1 MAIFYYT
8 KQMFPHT
15 YVEIN
20 DYSEVKLPSSPL
32 DNTNRQLSPV
42 FADMG
47 PDDRIMV
54 VTMESQF
61 TELYGKQTFKRH
73 GLIGKAI
80 IKNLRAG
87 GWTYVRRLTDE
98 KSKNANVSLN
108 VRITPADTTTP
119 KKKYFIMKTGVWQD
133 AQPTDGTANTDWVEV
148 SLTKAPTISY
158 AHENHQNLKRKAD
171 AELIA
176 PSKDSDTDVVP
187 AYVLMRTGAG
197 ILGNKTEVV
206 FQKMRT
212 VSSKEDNIY
221 QMDVILSENQ
231 RERYKINAVED
242 SRYDVVPLNIK
253 QVLNSQSYQLNVHAS
268 EANHTKLA
276 ELVIAALGKLEED
289 LETAIGGLT
298 ASALAKT
305 AIEGELAKVQI
316 VKAAL
321 EEDDIPVTAL
331 CTIFGRNGR
340 FGFFS
345 DLLEDQSTYIDRV
358 RLDKGTNGEIL
369 KGKFDWNLKVNH
381 PTLGQIKIYEEL
393 CKNFYE
399 GRLEP
404 VILDFNEVP
413 ADVIYDIGYPVPV
426 KEMIGNFTSI
436 PKRRDIIATIC
447 PSKIQSI
454 AELKSFD
461 EGFKMTNYMCLK
473 EVNWAD
479 YYDTDEQKT
488 LNVPITYL
496 MINAQVEFVKDGWS
510 NPILANRIVGGPIA
524 GTITP
529 VINILTDIEDKT
541 YLVTNGWN
549 YISSSKMGYFLDG
562 QKMASAD
569 PYKVSILQEYHN
581 AFLIGRI
588 MKKITDTLN
597 RNRHFLQKE
606 SEVATVQAIVNK
618 DLEEFRSKCASIV
631 YNAYYEDTFAQAEGL
646 LTHSVDLTLFGSNKS
661 HKLEL
666 NVYRHLVENAS

>member
-1 MAIFYYT
+1 MAIFYYA

-15 YVEIN
+15 FVEIN

-47 PDDRIMV
+47 PDDRMMV
-54 VTMESQF
+54 VTMEAQF

-108 VRITPADTTTP
+108 VRVTPADTAAP
-119 KKKYFIMKTGVWQD
+119 KKKYYIMKSGAWQD
-133 AQPTDGTANTDWVEV
+133 VKPTEGTENTDWIELV
-148 SLTKAPTISY
+148 LTKSPMVSY
-158 AHENHQNLKRKAD
+158 ASESHQNLKRKSD
-171 AELIA
+171 AELVA
-176 PSKDSDTDVVP
+176 PSKDDTTDVVP
-187 AYVLMRTGAG
+187 LYVLMRTGAG
-197 ILGNKTEVV
+197 ILGNKTEVI

-212 VSSKEDNIY
+212 LSSKEDNVY
-221 QMDVILSENQ
+221 QMDIILSENQ

-242 SRYDVVPLNIK
+242 SRYDTVPLNIK
-253 QVLNSQSYQLNVHAS
+253 QVLNGQSYHLNVHSS
-268 EANHTKLA
+268 EANHAKLT
-276 ELVIAALGKLEED
+276 EVILEALGKLAED
-289 LETAIGGLT
+289 LTAKIGELGT
-298 ASALAKT
+298 SALAKA
-305 AIEGELAKVQI
+305 AIEGELAKVQV
-316 VKAAL
+316 VKTAL

-331 CTIFGRNGR
+331 CTIFGSNGR
-340 FGFFS
+340 FRFFS
-345 DLLEDQSTYIDRV
+345 DLLENKDTYLDRV

-369 KGKFDWNLKVNH
+369 KGKFDWNLQVADSTGTN
-381 PTLGQIKIYEEL
+381 IKIYEEL
-393 CKNFYE
+393 CKGFFE

-447 PSKIQSI
+447 PSRVQSI

-479 YYDTDEQKT
+479 YYDLDEQKT
-488 LNVPITYL
+488 FNVPITYL

-510 NPILANRIVGGPIA
+510 NPILANRVVGGPIA

-529 VINILTDIEDKT
+529 VINVLTDIEDKT

-549 YISSSKMGYFLDG
+549 YISSSKLGYFLDG
-562 QKMASAD
+562 QKMASTD

-581 AFLIGRI
+581 AFLIGRV

-606 SEVATVQAIVNK
+606 SEVATVQAIVNE

-631 YNAYYEDTFAQAEGL
+631 YNAYYEDAFAQAEGL

-666 NVYRHLVENAS
+666 NVYRHNVSAS

>member
-15 YVEIN
+15 FVEIH

-108 VRITPADTTTP
+108 VRITPADTATP
-119 KKKYFIMKTGVWQD
+119 KKKYYIMKTGTWQD
-133 AQPTDGTANTDWVEV
+133 TQPSDGVANTDWVEV
-148 SLTKAPTISY
+148 SLTKSPTISY
-158 AHENHQNLKRKAD
+158 ASENHQNLKRKAD
-171 AELIA
+171 AELVA
-176 PSKDSDTDVVP
+176 PTKDSNVDVVP

-197 ILGNKTEVV
+197 ILGNKTEVI

-253 QVLNSQSYQLNVHAS
+253 QVLNGQSYQLNVHAS

-276 ELVIAALGKLEED
+276 ELVIEALGKLVED
-289 LETAIGGLT
+289 LETAIGGLG

-305 AIEGELAKVQI
+305 AIEGELAKVKV
-316 VKAAL
+316 VKEAL

-340 FGFFS
+340 FSFFS
-345 DLLEDQSTYIDRV
+345 DLLEDKATYIDRV
-358 RLDKGTNGEIL
+358 RLDKGTNGDIL
-369 KGKFDWNLKVNH
+369 KGKFDWNLQVN
-381 PTLGQIKIYEEL
+381 TGSGNVRIYEEL
-393 CKNFYE
+393 CKNFFE

-404 VILDFNEVP
+404 VISDFNEVP
-413 ADVIYDIGYPVPV
+413 ADVIYDIGYPVAV

-510 NPILANRIVGGPIA
+510 NPILANRIVAGPIA

-562 QKMASAD
+562 QKMASTD

-581 AFLIGRI
+581 AFLVGRI

-631 YNAYYEDTFAQAEGL
+631 YTAYYEDTFAQAEGL

>member
-15 YVEIN
+15 FVEIH

-108 VRITPADTTTP
+108 VRITPADTATP
-119 KKKYFIMKTGVWQD
+119 KKKYYIMKTGTWQD
-133 AQPTDGTANTDWVEV
+133 TQPSDGTPNTDWVEV
-148 SLTKAPTISY
+148 SLTKSPTISY
-158 AHENHQNLKRKAD
+158 ASENHQNLKRKAD
-171 AELIA
+171 AELVA
-176 PSKDSDTDVVP
+176 PTKDSNVDVVP

-197 ILGNKTEVV
+197 ILGNKTEVI

-242 SRYDVVPLNIK
+242 SRYDTVPLNIK
-253 QVLNSQSYQLNVHAS
+253 QVLNGQSYQLNVHAS

-276 ELVIAALGKLEED
+276 ELVVEALGKLEED
-289 LETAIGGLT
+289 LETAIGGLG

-305 AIEGELAKVQI
+305 AIEGELAKVKV
-316 VKAAL
+316 VKEAL

-340 FGFFS
+340 FPFFS
-345 DLLEDQSTYIDRV
+345 DLLEDKATYIDRV
-358 RLDKGTNGEIL
+358 RLDKGTNGDIL
-369 KGKFDWNLKVNH
+369 KGKFDWNLQVN
-381 PTLGQIKIYEEL
+381 TGSGNVRIYEEL
-393 CKNFYE
+393 CKNFFE

-413 ADVIYDIGYPVPV
+413 ADVIYDIGYPVAV

-510 NPILANRIVGGPIA
+510 NPILANRIVAGPIA

-562 QKMASAD
+562 QKMASTD

-631 YNAYYEDTFAQAEGL
+631 YTAYYEDTFAQAEGL

>member
-15 YVEIN
+15 FVEIH

-108 VRITPADTTTP
+108 VRITPADTATP
-119 KKKYFIMKTGVWQD
+119 KKKYYIMKTGTWQD
-133 AQPTDGTANTDWVEV
+133 TQPSDGTPNTDWVEV
-148 SLTKAPTISY
+148 SLTKSPTISY
-158 AHENHQNLKRKAD
+158 ASENHQNLKRKAD
-171 AELIA
+171 AELVA
-176 PSKDSDTDVVP
+176 PTKDSNVDVVP

-197 ILGNKTEVV
+197 ILGNKTEVI

-242 SRYDVVPLNIK
+242 SRYDTVPLNIK
-253 QVLNSQSYQLNVHAS
+253 QVLNGQSYQLNVHAS

-276 ELVIAALGKLEED
+276 ELVIEALGKLVED
-289 LETAIGGLT
+289 LETAIGGLG

-305 AIEGELAKVQI
+305 AIEGELAKVKV
-316 VKAAL
+316 VKEAL

-340 FGFFS
+340 FSFFS
-345 DLLEDQSTYIDRV
+345 DLLEDKATYIDRV
-358 RLDKGTNGEIL
+358 RLDKGTNGDIL
-369 KGKFDWNLKVNH
+369 KGKFDWNLQVN
-381 PTLGQIKIYEEL
+381 TGSGNVRIYEEL
-393 CKNFYE
+393 CKNFFE

-413 ADVIYDIGYPVPV
+413 ADVIYDIGYPVAV

-510 NPILANRIVGGPIA
+510 NPILANRIVAGPIA

-562 QKMASAD
+562 QKMASTD

-631 YNAYYEDTFAQAEGL
+631 YTAYYEDTFAQAEGL

>member
-15 YVEIN
+15 FVEIH

-108 VRITPADTTTP
+108 VRITPADTGTP
-119 KKKYFIMKTGVWQD
+119 KKKYYIMKTGTWQD
-133 AQPTDGTANTDWVEV
+133 TQPSNGTPNTDWVEV
-148 SLTKAPTISY
+148 SLTKSPTISY
-158 AHENHQNLKRKAD
+158 ASENHQNLKRKAD
-171 AELIA
+171 AELVA
-176 PSKDSDTDVVP
+176 PTKDSNVDVVP

-197 ILGNKTEVV
+197 ILGNKTEVI

-253 QVLNSQSYQLNVHAS
+253 QVLNGQSYQLNVHAS
-268 EANHTKLA
+268 EANHAKLA
-276 ELVIAALGKLEED
+276 ELVVEALGKLAED
-289 LETAIGGLT
+289 LETAIGGLG

-305 AIEGELAKVQI
+305 AIEGELAKVKV
-316 VKAAL
+316 VKEAL

-340 FGFFS
+340 FSFFS
-345 DLLEDQSTYIDRV
+345 DLLEDKATYIDRV
-358 RLDKGTNGEIL
+358 RLDKGTNGDIL
-369 KGKFDWNLKVNH
+369 KGKFDWNLQVN
-381 PTLGQIKIYEEL
+381 TGSGNVRIYEEL
-393 CKNFYE
+393 CKNFFE

-413 ADVIYDIGYPVPV
+413 ADVIYDIGYPVAV

-510 NPILANRIVGGPIA
+510 NPILANRIVAGPIA

-562 QKMASAD
+562 QKMASTD

-631 YNAYYEDTFAQAEGL
+631 YTAYYEDTFAQAEGL

>member
-15 YVEIN
+15 FVEIH

-108 VRITPADTTTP
+108 VRITPADSASP
-119 KKKYFIMKTGVWQD
+119 KKQYFIMKTGAWQD
-133 AQPTDGTANTDWVEV
+133 AQPTEGVENTDWVTV
-148 SLTKAPTISY
+148 TLTKSPTISY
-158 AHENHQNLKRKAD
+158 SSENHDNLKRKTD
-171 AELIA
+171 AELVA
-176 PSKDSDTDVVP
+176 PRKDSTVDVVP

-242 SRYDVVPLNIK
+242 SRYDTVPLNIK
-253 QVLNSQSYQLNVHAS
+253 QVLNGQSYQLNVHAS

-276 ELVIAALGKLEED
+276 EIVIDALGKLAED
-289 LETAIGGLT
+289 LEAVVGTLGS
-298 ASALAKT
+298 SALAKT
-305 AIEGELAKVQI
+305 AIEGELAKVKV
-316 VKAAL
+316 VKTAL

-340 FGFFS
+340 FTFFS
-345 DLLEDQSTYIDRV
+345 DLLEDKATYIDRV

-369 KGKFDWNLKVNH
+369 KGKFDWNLQVTTGSGNVR
-381 PTLGQIKIYEEL
+381 IYEEL
-393 CKNFYE
+393 CKNFFE
-399 GRLEP
+399 GKLEP

-413 ADVIYDIGYPVPV
+413 ADVIYDIGYPVAV

-510 NPILANRIVGGPIA
+510 NPILANRIVAGPIA

-562 QKMASAD
+562 QKMASTD

-631 YNAYYEDTFAQAEGL
+631 YTAYYEDTFAQAEGL

>member
-15 YVEIN
+15 FVEIH

-108 VRITPADTTTP
+108 VRITPADTATP
-119 KKKYFIMKTGVWQD
+119 KKKYYIMKTGTWQD
-133 AQPTDGTANTDWVEV
+133 TQPSDGVANTDWVEV
-148 SLTKAPTISY
+148 SLTKSPTISY
-158 AHENHQNLKRKAD
+158 ASENHQNLKRKAD
-171 AELIA
+171 AELVA
-176 PSKDSDTDVVP
+176 PTKDSNVDVVP

-197 ILGNKTEVV
+197 ILGNKTEVI

-242 SRYDVVPLNIK
+242 SRYDTVPLNIK
-253 QVLNSQSYQLNVHAS
+253 QVLNGQSYQLNVHAS

-276 ELVIAALGKLEED
+276 ELVIEALGKLVED
-289 LETAIGGLT
+289 LETAIGGLG

-305 AIEGELAKVQI
+305 AIEGELAKVKV
-316 VKAAL
+316 VKEAL

-340 FGFFS
+340 FSFFS
-345 DLLEDQSTYIDRV
+345 DLLEDKATYIDRV
-358 RLDKGTNGEIL
+358 RLDKGTNGDIL
-369 KGKFDWNLKVNH
+369 KGKFDWNLQVN
-381 PTLGQIKIYEEL
+381 TGSGNVRIYEEL
-393 CKNFYE
+393 CKNFFE

-413 ADVIYDIGYPVPV
+413 ADVIYDIGYPVAV

-510 NPILANRIVGGPIA
+510 NPILANRIVAGPIA

-562 QKMASAD
+562 QKMASTD

-631 YNAYYEDTFAQAEGL
+631 YTAYYEDTFAQAEGL

>member
-15 YVEIN
+15 FVEIH

-108 VRITPADTTTP
+108 VHITPADTGTP
-119 KKKYFIMKTGVWQD
+119 KKKYYIMKTGTWQD
-133 AQPTDGTANTDWVEV
+133 TQPSDGTPNTDWVEV
-148 SLTKAPTISY
+148 SLTKSPTISY
-158 AHENHQNLKRKAD
+158 ASENHQNLKRKAD
-171 AELIA
+171 AELVA
-176 PSKDSDTDVVP
+176 PTKDSNVDVVP

-197 ILGNKTEVV
+197 ILGNKTEVI

-242 SRYDVVPLNIK
+242 SRYDTVPLNIK
-253 QVLNSQSYQLNVHAS
+253 QVLNGQSYQLNAHAS

-276 ELVIAALGKLEED
+276 ELVIEALGKLVED
-289 LETAIGGLT
+289 LETAIGGLG

-305 AIEGELAKVQI
+305 AIEGELAKVKV
-316 VKAAL
+316 VKEAL

-340 FGFFS
+340 FSFFS
-345 DLLEDQSTYIDRV
+345 DLLEDKATYIDRV
-358 RLDKGTNGEIL
+358 RLDKGTNGDIL
-369 KGKFDWNLKVNH
+369 KGKFDWNLQVN
-381 PTLGQIKIYEEL
+381 TGSGNVRIYEEL
-393 CKNFYE
+393 CKNFFE

-413 ADVIYDIGYPVPV
+413 ADVIYDIGYPVAV
-426 KEMIGNFTSI
+426 KEIIGNFTSI

-510 NPILANRIVGGPIA
+510 NPILANRIVAGPIA

-562 QKMASAD
+562 QKMASTD

-581 AFLIGRI
+581 AFLVGRI

-631 YNAYYEDTFAQAEGL
+631 YTAYYEDTFAQAEGL

>member
-15 YVEIN
+15 FVEIH

-108 VRITPADTTTP
+108 VRITPADTGTP
-119 KKKYFIMKTGVWQD
+119 KKKYYIMKTGTWQD
-133 AQPTDGTANTDWVEV
+133 TQPSDGTPNTDWVEV
-148 SLTKAPTISY
+148 SLTKSPTISY
-158 AHENHQNLKRKAD
+158 ASENHQNLKRKAD
-171 AELIA
+171 AELVA
-176 PSKDSDTDVVP
+176 PTKDSNVDVVP

-197 ILGNKTEVV
+197 ILGNKTEVI

-242 SRYDVVPLNIK
+242 SRYDTVPLNIK
-253 QVLNSQSYQLNVHAS
+253 QVLNGQSYQLNVHAS

-276 ELVIAALGKLEED
+276 ELVIEALGKLVED
-289 LETAIGGLT
+289 LETAIGGLGV
-298 ASALAKT
+298 SALAKT
-305 AIEGELAKVQI
+305 AIEGELAKVKV
-316 VKAAL
+316 VKEAL

-340 FGFFS
+340 FSFFS
-345 DLLEDQSTYIDRV
+345 DLLEDKATYIDRV
-358 RLDKGTNGEIL
+358 RLDKGTNGDIL
-369 KGKFDWNLKVNH
+369 KGKFDWNLQVN
-381 PTLGQIKIYEEL
+381 TGSGNVRIYEEL
-393 CKNFYE
+393 CKNFFE

-413 ADVIYDIGYPVPV
+413 ADVIYDIGYPVAV

-510 NPILANRIVGGPIA
+510 NPILANRIVAGPIA

-562 QKMASAD
+562 QKMASTD

-631 YNAYYEDTFAQAEGL
+631 YTAYYEDTFAQAEGL

>member
-15 YVEIN
+15 FVEIH

-108 VRITPADTTTP
+108 VRITPADTATP
-119 KKKYFIMKTGVWQD
+119 KKKYYIMKTGTWQD
-133 AQPTDGTANTDWVEV
+133 TQPTDGVANTDWVEV
-148 SLTKAPTISY
+148 SLTKSPTISY
-158 AHENHQNLKRKAD
+158 ASENHQNLKRKAD
-171 AELIA
+171 AELVA
-176 PSKDSDTDVVP
+176 PTKDSNVDVVP

-197 ILGNKTEVV
+197 ILGNKTEVI

-242 SRYDVVPLNIK
+242 SRYDTVPLNIK
-253 QVLNSQSYQLNVHAS
+253 QVLNGQSYQLNVHAS

-276 ELVIAALGKLEED
+276 ELVIEALGKLVED
-289 LETAIGGLT
+289 LETAIGGLG

-305 AIEGELAKVQI
+305 AIEGELAKVKV
-316 VKAAL
+316 VKEAL

-340 FGFFS
+340 FSFFS
-345 DLLEDQSTYIDRV
+345 DLLEDKATYIDRV
-358 RLDKGTNGEIL
+358 RLDKGTNGDIL
-369 KGKFDWNLKVNH
+369 KGKFDWNLQVN
-381 PTLGQIKIYEEL
+381 TGSGNVRIYEEL
-393 CKNFYE
+393 CKNFFE

-413 ADVIYDIGYPVPV
+413 ADVIYDIGYPVAV

-510 NPILANRIVGGPIA
+510 NPILANRIVAGPIA

-562 QKMASAD
+562 QKMASTD

>member
-108 VRITPADTTTP
+108 VRIIPADTATP
-119 KKKYFIMKTGVWQD
+119 KKKYYIMKTGTWQD
-133 AQPTDGTANTDWVEV
+133 TQPSDGVANTDWVEV
-148 SLTKAPTISY
+148 SLTKSPTISY
-158 AHENHQNLKRKAD
+158 ASENHQNLKRKAD
-171 AELIA
+171 AELVA
-176 PSKDSDTDVVP
+176 PTKDSNVDVVP

-197 ILGNKTEVV
+197 ILGNKTEVI

-253 QVLNSQSYQLNVHAS
+253 QVLNGQSYQLNVHAS

-276 ELVIAALGKLEED
+276 ELVIEALGKLVED
-289 LETAIGGLT
+289 LETAIGGLG

-305 AIEGELAKVQI
+305 AIEGELAKVKV
-316 VKAAL
+316 VKEAL

-340 FGFFS
+340 FTFFS
-345 DLLEDQSTYIDRV
+345 DLLEDKATYIDRV
-358 RLDKGTNGEIL
+358 RLDKGTNGDIL
-369 KGKFDWNLKVNH
+369 KGKFDWNLQVN
-381 PTLGQIKIYEEL
+381 TGSGNVRIYEEL
-393 CKNFYE
+393 CKNFFE

-413 ADVIYDIGYPVPV
+413 ADVIYDIGYPVAV

-510 NPILANRIVGGPIA
+510 NPILANRIVAGPIA

-562 QKMASAD
+562 QKMASTD

-581 AFLIGRI
+581 AFLVGRI

-631 YNAYYEDTFAQAEGL
+631 YTAYYEDTFAQAEGL

>member
-15 YVEIN
+15 FVEIH

-108 VRITPADTTTP
+108 VRITPADTGTP
-119 KKKYFIMKTGVWQD
+119 KKKYYIMKTGTWQD
-133 AQPTDGTANTDWVEV
+133 TQPSDGTPNTDWVEV
-148 SLTKAPTISY
+148 SLTKSPTISY
-158 AHENHQNLKRKAD
+158 ASENHQNLKRKAD
-171 AELIA
+171 AELVA
-176 PSKDSDTDVVP
+176 PTKDSNVDVVP

-197 ILGNKTEVV
+197 ILGNKTEVI

-242 SRYDVVPLNIK
+242 SRYDTVPLNIK
-253 QVLNSQSYQLNVHAS
+253 QVLNGQSYQLNVHAS

-276 ELVIAALGKLEED
+276 ELVIEALGKLVED
-289 LETAIGGLT
+289 LETAIGGLG

-305 AIEGELAKVQI
+305 AIEGELAKVKV
-316 VKAAL
+316 VKEAL

-340 FGFFS
+340 FSFFS
-345 DLLEDQSTYIDRV
+345 DLLEDKATYIDRV
-358 RLDKGTNGEIL
+358 RLDKGTNGDIL
-369 KGKFDWNLKVNH
+369 KGKFDWNLQVN
-381 PTLGQIKIYEEL
+381 TGSGNVRIYEEL
-393 CKNFYE
+393 CKNFFE

-413 ADVIYDIGYPVPV
+413 ADVIYDIGYPVAV

-510 NPILANRIVGGPIA
+510 NPILANRIVAGPIA

-562 QKMASAD
+562 QKMASTD

-581 AFLIGRI
+581 AFLVGRI

-631 YNAYYEDTFAQAEGL
+631 YTAYYEDTFAQAEGL

>member
-15 YVEIN
+15 FVEIH

-108 VRITPADTTTP
+108 VRITPADTGTP
-119 KKKYFIMKTGVWQD
+119 KKKYYIMKTGTWQD
-133 AQPTDGTANTDWVEV
+133 TQPSDGTPNTDWVEV
-148 SLTKAPTISY
+148 SLTKSPTISY
-158 AHENHQNLKRKAD
+158 ASENHQNLKRKAD
-171 AELIA
+171 AELVA
-176 PSKDSDTDVVP
+176 PTKDSNIDVVP

-197 ILGNKTEVV
+197 ILGNKTEVI

-242 SRYDVVPLNIK
+242 SRYDTVPLNIK
-253 QVLNSQSYQLNVHAS
+253 QVLNGQSYQLNVHAS

-276 ELVIAALGKLEED
+276 ELVIEALGKLVED
-289 LETAIGGLT
+289 LETAIGGLG

-305 AIEGELAKVQI
+305 AIEGELAKVKV
-316 VKAAL
+316 VKEAL

-340 FGFFS
+340 FSFFS
-345 DLLEDQSTYIDRV
+345 DLLEDKATYIDRV
-358 RLDKGTNGEIL
+358 RLDKGTNGDIL
-369 KGKFDWNLKVNH
+369 KGKFDWNLQVN
-381 PTLGQIKIYEEL
+381 TGSGNVRIYEEL
-393 CKNFYE
+393 CKNFFE

-413 ADVIYDIGYPVPV
+413 ADVIYDIGYPIAV

-510 NPILANRIVGGPIA
+510 NPILANRIVAGPIA

-562 QKMASAD
+562 QKMASTD

-631 YNAYYEDTFAQAEGL
+631 YTAYYEDTFAQAEGL

>member
-15 YVEIN
+15 FVEIH

-108 VRITPADTTTP
+108 VRITPADTGTP
-119 KKKYFIMKTGVWQD
+119 KKKYYIMKTGTWQD
-133 AQPTDGTANTDWVEV
+133 TQPTDGTPNTDWVEV
-148 SLTKAPTISY
+148 SLTKSPTISY
-158 AHENHQNLKRKAD
+158 ASENHQNLKRKAD
-171 AELIA
+171 AELVA
-176 PSKDSDTDVVP
+176 PTKDSNVDVVP

-197 ILGNKTEVV
+197 ILGNKTEVI

-242 SRYDVVPLNIK
+242 SRYDTVPLNIK
-253 QVLNSQSYQLNVHAS
+253 QVLNGQSYQLNVHAS

-276 ELVIAALGKLEED
+276 ELVVEALGKLVED
-289 LETAIGGLT
+289 LETAIGGLG

-305 AIEGELAKVQI
+305 AIEGELAKVKV
-316 VKAAL
+316 VKEAL

-331 CTIFGRNGR
+331 CTIFGKNGR
-340 FGFFS
+340 FSFFS
-345 DLLEDQSTYIDRV
+345 DLLEDKATYIDRV
-358 RLDKGTNGEIL
+358 RLDKGTNGDIL
-369 KGKFDWNLKVNH
+369 KGKFDWNLQVN
-381 PTLGQIKIYEEL
+381 TGSGNVRIYEEL
-393 CKNFYE
+393 CKNFFE

-413 ADVIYDIGYPVPV
+413 ADVIYDIGYPVAV

-510 NPILANRIVGGPIA
+510 NPILANRIVAGPIA

-562 QKMASAD
+562 QKMASTD

-631 YNAYYEDTFAQAEGL
+631 YTAYYEDTFAQAEGL

>member
-15 YVEIN
+15 FVEIH

-108 VRITPADTTTP
+108 VRITPADTATP
-119 KKKYFIMKTGVWQD
+119 KKKYYIMKTGTWQD
-133 AQPTDGTANTDWVEV
+133 TQPSDGTPNTDWVEV
-148 SLTKAPTISY
+148 SLTKSPTISY
-158 AHENHQNLKRKAD
+158 ASENHQNLKRKAD
-171 AELIA
+171 AELVA
-176 PSKDSDTDVVP
+176 PTKDSNVDVVP

-197 ILGNKTEVV
+197 ILGNKTEII

-242 SRYDVVPLNIK
+242 SRYDTVPLNIK
-253 QVLNSQSYQLNVHAS
+253 QVLNGQSYQLNVHAS

-276 ELVIAALGKLEED
+276 ELVIEALGKLVED
-289 LETAIGGLT
+289 LETAIGGLG

-305 AIEGELAKVQI
+305 AIEGELAKVKV
-316 VKAAL
+316 VKEAL

-331 CTIFGRNGR
+331 CTIFGKNGR
-340 FGFFS
+340 FSFFS
-345 DLLEDQSTYIDRV
+345 DLLEDKATYIDRV
-358 RLDKGTNGEIL
+358 RLDKGTNGDIL
-369 KGKFDWNLKVNH
+369 KGKFDWNLQVN
-381 PTLGQIKIYEEL
+381 TGSGNVRIYEEL
-393 CKNFYE
+393 CKNFFE

-413 ADVIYDIGYPVPV
+413 ADVIYDIGYPVAV

-510 NPILANRIVGGPIA
+510 NPILANRIVAGPIA

-562 QKMASAD
+562 QKMASTD

-631 YNAYYEDTFAQAEGL
+631 YTAYYEDTFAQAEGL

>member
-15 YVEIN
+15 FVEIH

-108 VRITPADTTTP
+108 VRITPADTGTP
-119 KKKYFIMKTGVWQD
+119 KKKYYIMKTGTWQD
-133 AQPTDGTANTDWVEV
+133 TQPSDGTPNTDWVEV
-148 SLTKAPTISY
+148 SLTKSPAISY
-158 AHENHQNLKRKAD
+158 ASENHQNLKRKAD
-171 AELIA
+171 AELVA
-176 PSKDSDTDVVP
+176 PTKDSNVDVVP

-197 ILGNKTEVV
+197 ILGNKTEVI

-242 SRYDVVPLNIK
+242 SRYDTVPLNIK
-253 QVLNSQSYQLNVHAS
+253 QVLNGQSYQLNVHAS

-276 ELVIAALGKLEED
+276 ELVIEALGKLVED
-289 LETAIGGLT
+289 LETAIGGLG

-305 AIEGELAKVQI
+305 AIEGELAKVKV
-316 VKAAL
+316 VKEAL

-331 CTIFGRNGR
+331 CTIFGKNGR
-340 FGFFS
+340 FSFFS
-345 DLLEDQSTYIDRV
+345 DLLEDKATYIDRV
-358 RLDKGTNGEIL
+358 RLDKGTNGDIL
-369 KGKFDWNLKVNH
+369 KGKFDWNLQVN
-381 PTLGQIKIYEEL
+381 TGSGNVRIYEEL
-393 CKNFYE
+393 CKNFFE

-413 ADVIYDIGYPVPV
+413 ADVIYDIGYPVAV

-510 NPILANRIVGGPIA
+510 NPILANRIVAGPIA

-562 QKMASAD
+562 QKMASTD

-581 AFLIGRI
+581 AFLVGRI

-631 YNAYYEDTFAQAEGL
+631 YTAYYEDTFAQAEGL

>member
-15 YVEIN
+15 FVEIH

-108 VRITPADTTTP
+108 VRITPADTATP
-119 KKKYFIMKTGVWQD
+119 KKKYYIMKTSTWQD
-133 AQPTDGTANTDWVEV
+133 TQPSDGVANTDWVEV
-148 SLTKAPTISY
+148 SLTKSPTISY
-158 AHENHQNLKRKAD
+158 ASENHQNLKRKAD
-171 AELIA
+171 AELVA
-176 PSKDSDTDVVP
+176 PTKDSNVDVVP

-197 ILGNKTEVV
+197 ILGNKTEVI

-253 QVLNSQSYQLNVHAS
+253 QVLNGQSYQLNVHAS

-276 ELVIAALGKLEED
+276 ELVIEALGKLVED
-289 LETAIGGLT
+289 LETTIGGLG

-305 AIEGELAKVQI
+305 AIEGELAKVKV
-316 VKAAL
+316 VKEAL

-340 FGFFS
+340 FTFFS
-345 DLLEDQSTYIDRV
+345 DLLEDKATYIDRV
-358 RLDKGTNGEIL
+358 RLDKGTNGDIL
-369 KGKFDWNLKVNH
+369 KGKFDWNLQVN
-381 PTLGQIKIYEEL
+381 TGSGNVRIYEEL
-393 CKNFYE
+393 CKNFFE

-413 ADVIYDIGYPVPV
+413 ADVIYDIGYPVAV

-510 NPILANRIVGGPIA
+510 NPILANRIVAGPIA

-562 QKMASAD
+562 QKMASTD

-631 YNAYYEDTFAQAEGL
+631 YTAYYEDTFAQAEGL

>member
-108 VRITPADTTTP
+108 VRITPADTATP

-369 KGKFDWNLKVNH
+369 KGKFDWNLQVTG
-381 PTLGQIKIYEEL
+381 PTGNTKIYEDL
-393 CKNFYE
+393 CKSFFE

>member
-15 YVEIN
+15 FVEIH

-108 VRITPADTTTP
+108 VRITPADTGTP
-119 KKKYFIMKTGVWQD
+119 KKKYFIMKTGAWQD
-133 AQPTDGTANTDWVEV
+133 TQPTEGVANTDWVEV
-148 SLTKAPTISY
+148 SLTKSPTISY
-158 AHENHQNLKRKAD
+158 SSENHDNLKRKTD
-171 AELIA
+171 AELVA
-176 PSKDSDTDVVP
+176 PRKDSTVDVVP

-242 SRYDVVPLNIK
+242 SRYDTVPLNIK
-253 QVLNSQSYQLNVHAS
+253 QVLNGQSYQLNVHAS

-276 ELVIAALGKLEED
+276 EIVIDALGKLAED
-289 LETAIGGLT
+289 LEAVVGTLGS
-298 ASALAKT
+298 SALAKT
-305 AIEGELAKVQI
+305 AIEGELAKVKV
-316 VKAAL
+316 VKTAL

-340 FGFFS
+340 FSFFS
-345 DLLEDQSTYIDRV
+345 DLLEDKATYIDRV

-369 KGKFDWNLKVNH
+369 KGKFDWNLQVTTGSGN
-381 PTLGQIKIYEEL
+381 IRIYEEL
-393 CKNFYE
+393 CKNFFE
-399 GRLEP
+399 GKLEP

-413 ADVIYDIGYPVPV
+413 ADVIYDIGYPVAV

-510 NPILANRIVGGPIA
+510 NPILANRIVAGPIA

-562 QKMASAD
+562 QKMASTD

-631 YNAYYEDTFAQAEGL
+631 YTAYYEDTFAQAEGL

>member
-15 YVEIN
+15 FVEIH

-108 VRITPADTTTP
+108 VRITPADTGTP
-119 KKKYFIMKTGVWQD
+119 KKKYYIMKTGTWQD
-133 AQPTDGTANTDWVEV
+133 TQPSDGTPNTDWVEV
-148 SLTKAPTISY
+148 SLTKSPTISY
-158 AHENHQNLKRKAD
+158 ASENHQNLKRKAD
-171 AELIA
+171 AELVA
-176 PSKDSDTDVVP
+176 PTKDSNVDVVP

-197 ILGNKTEVV
+197 ILGNKTEVI

-242 SRYDVVPLNIK
+242 SRYDTVPLNIK
-253 QVLNSQSYQLNVHAS
+253 QVLNGQSYQLNVHAS

-276 ELVIAALGKLEED
+276 ELVIEALGKLVED
-289 LETAIGGLT
+289 LETAIGGLG

-305 AIEGELAKVQI
+305 AIEGELAKVKV
-316 VKAAL
+316 VKEAL

-340 FGFFS
+340 FSFFS
-345 DLLEDQSTYIDRV
+345 NLLEDKATYIDRV
-358 RLDKGTNGEIL
+358 RLDKGTNGDIL
-369 KGKFDWNLKVNH
+369 KGKFDWNLQVN
-381 PTLGQIKIYEEL
+381 TGSGNVRIYEEL
-393 CKNFYE
+393 CKNFFE

-413 ADVIYDIGYPVPV
+413 ADVIYDIGYPVAV

-510 NPILANRIVGGPIA
+510 NPILANRIVAGPIA

-562 QKMASAD
+562 QKMASTD

-631 YNAYYEDTFAQAEGL
+631 YTAYYEDTFAQAEGL

>member
-15 YVEIN
+15 FVEIH

-108 VRITPADTTTP
+108 VRITPADTGTP
-119 KKKYFIMKTGVWQD
+119 KKKYYIMKTGTWQD
-133 AQPTDGTANTDWVEV
+133 TQPTDSTPNTDWVEV
-148 SLTKAPTISY
+148 SLTKSPTISY
-158 AHENHQNLKRKAD
+158 ASENHQNLKRKAD
-171 AELIA
+171 AELVA
-176 PSKDSDTDVVP
+176 PTKDSNVDVVP
-187 AYVLMRTGAG
+187 AYVLIRTGAG
-197 ILGNKTEVV
+197 ILGNKTEVI

-253 QVLNSQSYQLNVHAS
+253 QVLNGQSYQLNVHAS

-276 ELVIAALGKLEED
+276 ELVIEALGKLVED
-289 LETAIGGLT
+289 LETAIGGLG

-305 AIEGELAKVQI
+305 AIEGELAKVKV
-316 VKAAL
+316 VKEAL

-340 FGFFS
+340 FSFFS
-345 DLLEDQSTYIDRV
+345 DLLEDKATYIDRV
-358 RLDKGTNGEIL
+358 RLDKGTNGDIL
-369 KGKFDWNLKVNH
+369 KGKFDWNLQVN
-381 PTLGQIKIYEEL
+381 TGSGNVRIYEEL
-393 CKNFYE
+393 CKNFFE

-413 ADVIYDIGYPVPV
+413 ADVIYDIGYPVAV

-488 LNVPITYL
+488 LNVPVTYL

-510 NPILANRIVGGPIA
+510 NPILANRIVAGPIA

-562 QKMASAD
+562 QKMASTD

-631 YNAYYEDTFAQAEGL
+631 YTAYYEDTFAQAEGL

>member
-15 YVEIN
+15 FVEIH

-108 VRITPADTTTP
+108 VRITPADTATP
-119 KKKYFIMKTGVWQD
+119 KKKYYIMKTGTWQD
-133 AQPTDGTANTDWVEV
+133 TQPSDGVANTDWVEV
-148 SLTKAPTISY
+148 SLTKSPTISY
-158 AHENHQNLKRKAD
+158 ASENHQNLKRKAD
-171 AELIA
+171 AELVA
-176 PSKDSDTDVVP
+176 PTKDSNVDVVP

-197 ILGNKTEVV
+197 ILGNKTEVI

-242 SRYDVVPLNIK
+242 SRYDTVPLNIK
-253 QVLNSQSYQLNVHAS
+253 QVLNGQSYQLNVHAS

-276 ELVIAALGKLEED
+276 ELVIEALGKLVED
-289 LETAIGGLT
+289 LETAIGGLG

-305 AIEGELAKVQI
+305 AIEGELAKVKV
-316 VKAAL
+316 VKEAL

-340 FGFFS
+340 FSFFS
-345 DLLEDQSTYIDRV
+345 DLLEDKSTYIDRV
-358 RLDKGTNGEIL
+358 RLDKGTNGDIL
-369 KGKFDWNLKVNH
+369 KGKFDWNLQVN
-381 PTLGQIKIYEEL
+381 TGSGNARIYEEL
-393 CKNFYE
+393 CKNFFE

-413 ADVIYDIGYPVPV
+413 ADVIYDIGYPVAV

-510 NPILANRIVGGPIA
+510 NPILANRIVAGPIA

-562 QKMASAD
+562 QKMASTD

-581 AFLIGRI
+581 AFLVGRI

-631 YNAYYEDTFAQAEGL
+631 YTAYYEDTFAQAEGL

>member
-15 YVEIN
+15 FVEIH

-108 VRITPADTTTP
+108 VRITPADTGTP
-119 KKKYFIMKTGVWQD
+119 KKKYYIMKTGTWQD
-133 AQPTDGTANTDWVEV
+133 TQPTDGTANTDWVEV
-148 SLTKAPTISY
+148 SLTKSPTISY
-158 AHENHQNLKRKAD
+158 ASENHQNLKRKAD
-171 AELIA
+171 AELVA
-176 PSKDSDTDVVP
+176 PTKDSNVDVVP

-197 ILGNKTEVV
+197 ILGNKTEVI

-242 SRYDVVPLNIK
+242 SRYDTVPLNIK
-253 QVLNSQSYQLNVHAS
+253 QVLNGQSYQLNVHAS

-276 ELVIAALGKLEED
+276 ELVIEALGKLVED
-289 LETAIGGLT
+289 LETAIGGLG

-305 AIEGELAKVQI
+305 AIEGELAKVKV
-316 VKAAL
+316 VKEAL

-340 FGFFS
+340 FSFFS
-345 DLLEDQSTYIDRV
+345 DLLEDKATYIDRV
-358 RLDKGTNGEIL
+358 RLDKGTNGDIL
-369 KGKFDWNLKVNH
+369 KGKFDWNLQVN
-381 PTLGQIKIYEEL
+381 TGSGNVRIYEEL
-393 CKNFYE
+393 CKNFFE

-413 ADVIYDIGYPVPV
+413 ADVIYDIGYPVAV

-510 NPILANRIVGGPIA
+510 NPILANRIVAGPIA

-562 QKMASAD
+562 QKMASTD

-631 YNAYYEDTFAQAEGL
+631 YTAYYEDTFAQAEGL

>member
-15 YVEIN
+15 FVEIH

-108 VRITPADTTTP
+108 VRITPADTATP
-119 KKKYFIMKTGVWQD
+119 KKKYYIMKTGIWQD
-133 AQPTDGTANTDWVEV
+133 TQPSDGTPNNDWVEV
-148 SLTKAPTISY
+148 SLTKSPTISY
-158 AHENHQNLKRKAD
+158 ASENHQNLKRKAD
-171 AELIA
+171 AELVA
-176 PSKDSDTDVVP
+176 PTKDSNVDVVP

-197 ILGNKTEVV
+197 ILGNKTEVI

-242 SRYDVVPLNIK
+242 SRYDTVPLNIK
-253 QVLNSQSYQLNVHAS
+253 QVLNGQSYQLNVHAS

-276 ELVIAALGKLEED
+276 ELVIEALGKLVED
-289 LETAIGGLT
+289 LETAIGGLG

-305 AIEGELAKVQI
+305 AIEGELAKVKV
-316 VKAAL
+316 VKEAL

-340 FGFFS
+340 FSFFS
-345 DLLEDQSTYIDRV
+345 DLLEDKATYIDRV
-358 RLDKGTNGEIL
+358 RLDKGTNGDIL
-369 KGKFDWNLKVNH
+369 KGKFDWNLQVN
-381 PTLGQIKIYEEL
+381 TGSGNVRIYEEL
-393 CKNFYE
+393 CKNFFE

-413 ADVIYDIGYPVPV
+413 ADVIYDIGYPVAV

-510 NPILANRIVGGPIA
+510 NPILANRIVAGPIA

-562 QKMASAD
+562 QKMASTD

-631 YNAYYEDTFAQAEGL
+631 YTAYYEDTFAQAEGL

>member
-15 YVEIN
+15 FVEIH

-108 VRITPADTTTP
+108 VRITPADTATP
-119 KKKYFIMKTGVWQD
+119 KKKYYIMKTGTWQD
-133 AQPTDGTANTDWVEV
+133 TQPSDGTPNTDWVEV
-148 SLTKAPTISY
+148 SLTKSPTISY
-158 AHENHQNLKRKAD
+158 ASENHQNLKRKAD
-171 AELIA
+171 AELVA
-176 PSKDSDTDVVP
+176 PTKDSNVDLVP

-197 ILGNKTEVV
+197 ILGNKTEVI
-206 FQKMRT
+206 FQKMRI

-231 RERYKINAVED
+231 REIYKINAVED
-242 SRYDVVPLNIK
+242 SRYDTVPLNIK
-253 QVLNSQSYQLNVHAS
+253 QVLNGQSYQLNVHAS

-276 ELVIAALGKLEED
+276 ELVIEALGKLVED
-289 LETAIGGLT
+289 LETAIGGLG

-305 AIEGELAKVQI
+305 VIEGELAKVKV
-316 VKAAL
+316 VKEAL

-340 FGFFS
+340 FSFFS
-345 DLLEDQSTYIDRV
+345 DLLEDKATYIDRV
-358 RLDKGTNGEIL
+358 RLDKGTNGDIL
-369 KGKFDWNLKVNH
+369 KGKFDWNLQVN
-381 PTLGQIKIYEEL
+381 TGSGNVRIYEEL
-393 CKNFYE
+393 CKNFFE

-413 ADVIYDIGYPVPV
+413 ADVIYDIGYPVAV

-479 YYDTDEQKT
+479 YYDTDEQKI

-510 NPILANRIVGGPIA
+510 NPILANRIVAGPIA

-562 QKMASAD
+562 QKMASTD

-631 YNAYYEDTFAQAEGL
+631 YTAYYEDTFAQAEGL

>member
-15 YVEIN
+15 FVEIH

-108 VRITPADTTTP
+108 VRITPADTGTP
-119 KKKYFIMKTGVWQD
+119 KKKYYIMKTGTWQD
-133 AQPTDGTANTDWVEV
+133 TQPSDGTPNTDWVEV
-148 SLTKAPTISY
+148 SLTKSPTISY
-158 AHENHQNLKRKAD
+158 ASENHQNLKRKAD
-171 AELIA
+171 AELVA
-176 PSKDSDTDVVP
+176 PTKDSNVDVVP

-197 ILGNKTEVV
+197 ILGNKTEVI

-242 SRYDVVPLNIK
+242 SRYDTVPLNIK
-253 QVLNSQSYQLNVHAS
+253 QVLNGQSYQLNVHAS

-276 ELVIAALGKLEED
+276 ELVIEALGKLVED
-289 LETAIGGLT
+289 LETAIGGLG

-305 AIEGELAKVQI
+305 AIEGELAKVKV
-316 VKAAL
+316 VKEAL

-331 CTIFGRNGR
+331 CTLFGRNGR
-340 FGFFS
+340 FSFFS
-345 DLLEDQSTYIDRV
+345 DLLEDKATYIDRV
-358 RLDKGTNGEIL
+358 RLDKGTNGDIL
-369 KGKFDWNLKVNH
+369 KGKFDWNLQVN
-381 PTLGQIKIYEEL
+381 TGSGNVRIYEEL
-393 CKNFYE
+393 CKNFFE

-413 ADVIYDIGYPVPV
+413 ADVIYDIGYPVAV

-510 NPILANRIVGGPIA
+510 NPILANRIVAGPIA

-562 QKMASAD
+562 QKMASTD

-631 YNAYYEDTFAQAEGL
+631 YTAYYEDTFAQAEGL

>member
-15 YVEIN
+15 FVEIH

-108 VRITPADTTTP
+108 VRITPADTATP
-119 KKKYFIMKTGVWQD
+119 KKKYYIMKTGTWQD
-133 AQPTDGTANTDWVEV
+133 TQPSNGTANTDWVEV
-148 SLTKAPTISY
+148 SLTKSPTISY
-158 AHENHQNLKRKAD
+158 ASENHQNLKRKAD
-171 AELIA
+171 AELVA
-176 PSKDSDTDVVP
+176 PTKDSNVDVVP

-197 ILGNKTEVV
+197 ILGNKTEVI

-242 SRYDVVPLNIK
+242 SRYDTVPLNIK
-253 QVLNSQSYQLNVHAS
+253 QVLNGQSYQLNVHAS

-276 ELVIAALGKLEED
+276 ELVVEALGKLEED
-289 LETAIGGLT
+289 LETAIGGLG

-305 AIEGELAKVQI
+305 AIEGELEKVKVI
-316 VKAAL
+316 KAAL

-340 FGFFS
+340 FSFFS
-345 DLLEDQSTYIDRV
+345 DLLEDKATYIDRV
-358 RLDKGTNGEIL
+358 RLDKGTNGDIL
-369 KGKFDWNLKVNH
+369 KGKFDWNLQVN
-381 PTLGQIKIYEEL
+381 TGSGNVRIYEEL
-393 CKNFYE
+393 CKNFFE

-413 ADVIYDIGYPVPV
+413 ADVIYDIGYPVAI

-510 NPILANRIVGGPIA
+510 NPILANRIVAGPIA

-562 QKMASAD
+562 QKMASTD

-631 YNAYYEDTFAQAEGL
+631 YTAYYEDTFAQAEGL

>member
-15 YVEIN
+15 FVEIH

-108 VRITPADTTTP
+108 VRITPADTATP
-119 KKKYFIMKTGVWQD
+119 KKKYYIMKTGTWQD
-133 AQPTDGTANTDWVEV
+133 TQPTDGTPNTDWVEV
-148 SLTKAPTISY
+148 SLTKSPTISY
-158 AHENHQNLKRKAD
+158 ASENHQNLKRKAD
-171 AELIA
+171 AELVA
-176 PSKDSDTDVVP
+176 PTKDSNVDVVP

-197 ILGNKTEVV
+197 ILGNKTEVI

-253 QVLNSQSYQLNVHAS
+253 QVLNGQSYQLNVHAS

-276 ELVIAALGKLEED
+276 ELVIEALGKLVED
-289 LETAIGGLT
+289 LETAIGGLG

-305 AIEGELAKVQI
+305 AIEGELAKVKV
-316 VKAAL
+316 VKEAL

-340 FGFFS
+340 FSFFS
-345 DLLEDQSTYIDRV
+345 DLLEDKATYIDRV
-358 RLDKGTNGEIL
+358 RLDKGTNGDIL
-369 KGKFDWNLKVNH
+369 KGKFDWNLQVN
-381 PTLGQIKIYEEL
+381 TGSGNVRIYEEL
-393 CKNFYE
+393 CKNFFE

-413 ADVIYDIGYPVPV
+413 ADVIYDIGYPVAV

-510 NPILANRIVGGPIA
+510 NPILANRIVAGPIA

-562 QKMASAD
+562 QKMASTD

-631 YNAYYEDTFAQAEGL
+631 YTAYYEDTFAQAEGL

>member
-15 YVEIN
+15 FVEIH

-108 VRITPADTTTP
+108 VRITPADTATP
-119 KKKYFIMKTGVWQD
+119 KKKYYIMKTGTWQD
-133 AQPTDGTANTDWVEV
+133 TQPSDGVANTDWVEV
-148 SLTKAPTISY
+148 SLTKSPTISY
-158 AHENHQNLKRKAD
+158 ASENHQNLKRKAD
-171 AELIA
+171 AELVA
-176 PSKDSDTDVVP
+176 PTKDSNVDVVP

-197 ILGNKTEVV
+197 ILGNKTEVI

-242 SRYDVVPLNIK
+242 SRYDTVPLNIK
-253 QVLNSQSYQLNVHAS
+253 QVLNGQSYQLNVHAS

-276 ELVIAALGKLEED
+276 ELVIEALGKLVED
-289 LETAIGGLT
+289 LETAIGGLG

-305 AIEGELAKVQI
+305 AIEGELAKVKV
-316 VKAAL
+316 VKEAL

-340 FGFFS
+340 FSFFS
-345 DLLEDQSTYIDRV
+345 DLLEDKATYIDRV
-358 RLDKGTNGEIL
+358 RLDKGTNGDIL
-369 KGKFDWNLKVNH
+369 KGKFDWNLQVN
-381 PTLGQIKIYEEL
+381 TGSGNVRIYEEL
-393 CKNFYE
+393 CKNFFE

-413 ADVIYDIGYPVPV
+413 ADVIYDIGYPVAV

-510 NPILANRIVGGPIA
+510 NPILANRIVAGPIA

-562 QKMASAD
+562 QKMASTD

-581 AFLIGRI
+581 AFLVGRI

-631 YNAYYEDTFAQAEGL
+631 YTAYYEDTFAQAEGL

>member
-15 YVEIN
+15 FVEIH
-20 DYSEVKLPSSPL
+20 DYSEVKLLSSPL

-108 VRITPADTTTP
+108 VRITPADTGTP
-119 KKKYFIMKTGVWQD
+119 KKKYYIMKTGTWQD
-133 AQPTDGTANTDWVEV
+133 TQPSDGVANTDWVEV
-148 SLTKAPTISY
+148 SLTKSPTISY
-158 AHENHQNLKRKAD
+158 ASENHQNLKRKAD
-171 AELIA
+171 AELVA
-176 PSKDSDTDVVP
+176 PTKDSNVDVVP

-197 ILGNKTEVV
+197 ILGNKTEVI

-242 SRYDVVPLNIK
+242 SRYDTVPLNIK
-253 QVLNSQSYQLNVHAS
+253 QVLNGQSYQLNVHAS

-276 ELVIAALGKLEED
+276 ELVIEALGKLVED
-289 LETAIGGLT
+289 LETAIGGLG

-305 AIEGELAKVQI
+305 AIEGELAKVKV
-316 VKAAL
+316 VKEAL

-340 FGFFS
+340 FSFFS
-345 DLLEDQSTYIDRV
+345 DLLEDKATYIDRV
-358 RLDKGTNGEIL
+358 RLDKGTNGDIL
-369 KGKFDWNLKVNH
+369 KGKFDWNLQVN
-381 PTLGQIKIYEEL
+381 TGSGNVRIYEEL
-393 CKNFYE
+393 CKNFFE

-413 ADVIYDIGYPVPV
+413 ADVIYDIGYPVAV

-510 NPILANRIVGGPIA
+510 NPILANRIVAGPIA

-562 QKMASAD
+562 QKMASTD
-569 PYKVSILQEYHN
+569 PYKISILQEYHN

-631 YNAYYEDTFAQAEGL
+631 YTAYYEDTFAQAEGL

>member
-15 YVEIN
+15 FVEIH

-108 VRITPADTTTP
+108 VRITPADTATP
-119 KKKYFIMKTGVWQD
+119 KKKYYIMKTGTWQD
-133 AQPTDGTANTDWVEV
+133 TQPTDGTANTDWVEV
-148 SLTKAPTISY
+148 SLTKSPTISY
-158 AHENHQNLKRKAD
+158 ASENHQNLKRKAD
-171 AELIA
+171 AELVA
-176 PSKDSDTDVVP
+176 PTKDSNVDVVP

-197 ILGNKTEVV
+197 ILGNKTEVI

-242 SRYDVVPLNIK
+242 SRYDVIPLNIK
-253 QVLNSQSYQLNVHAS
+253 QVLNGQSYQLNVHAS

-276 ELVIAALGKLEED
+276 ELVIEALGKLVED
-289 LETAIGGLT
+289 LETAIGGLG

-305 AIEGELAKVQI
+305 AIEGELAKVKV
-316 VKAAL
+316 VKEAL

-340 FGFFS
+340 FSFFS
-345 DLLEDQSTYIDRV
+345 DLLEDKATYIDRV
-358 RLDKGTNGEIL
+358 RLDKGTNGDIL
-369 KGKFDWNLKVNH
+369 KGKFDWNLQVN
-381 PTLGQIKIYEEL
+381 TGSGNVRIYEEL
-393 CKNFYE
+393 CKNFFE

-413 ADVIYDIGYPVPV
+413 ADVIYDIGYPVAV

-510 NPILANRIVGGPIA
+510 NPILANRIVAGPIA

-562 QKMASAD
+562 QKMASTD

-631 YNAYYEDTFAQAEGL
+631 YTAYYEDTFAQAEGL

>member
-1 MAIFYYT
+1 
-8 KQMFPHT
+8 
-15 YVEIN
+15 
-20 DYSEVKLPSSPL
+20 
-32 DNTNRQLSPV
+32 
-42 FADMG
+42 
-47 PDDRIMV
+47 
-54 VTMESQF
+54 MESQF

-108 VRITPADTTTP
+108 VRITPADTATP
-119 KKKYFIMKTGVWQD
+119 KKKYYIMKTGTWQD
-133 AQPTDGTANTDWVEV
+133 TQPSDGTPNTDWVEV
-148 SLTKAPTISY
+148 SLTKSPTISY
-158 AHENHQNLKRKAD
+158 ASENHQNLKRKAD
-171 AELIA
+171 AELVA
-176 PSKDSDTDVVP
+176 PTKDSNVDVVP

-197 ILGNKTEVV
+197 ILGNKTEVI

-242 SRYDVVPLNIK
+242 SRYDTVPLNIK
-253 QVLNSQSYQLNVHAS
+253 QVLNGQSYQLNVHAS

-276 ELVIAALGKLEED
+276 ELVIEALGKLVED
-289 LETAIGGLT
+289 LETAIGGLG

-305 AIEGELAKVQI
+305 AIEGELAKVKV
-316 VKAAL
+316 VKEAL

-331 CTIFGRNGR
+331 CTIFGKNGR
-340 FGFFS
+340 FSFFS
-345 DLLEDQSTYIDRV
+345 DLLEDKATYIDRV
-358 RLDKGTNGEIL
+358 RLDKGTNGDIL
-369 KGKFDWNLKVNH
+369 KGKFDWNLQVN
-381 PTLGQIKIYEEL
+381 TGSGNVRIYEEL
-393 CKNFYE
+393 CKNFFE

-413 ADVIYDIGYPVPV
+413 ADVIYDIGYPVAV

-510 NPILANRIVGGPIA
+510 NPILANRIVAGPIA

-562 QKMASAD
+562 QKMASTD

-631 YNAYYEDTFAQAEGL
+631 YTAYYEDTFAQAEGL

>member
-1 MAIFYYT
+1 MAR
-8 KQMFPHT
+8 Q
-15 YVEIN
+15 
-20 DYSEVKLPSSPL
+20 PS
-32 DNTNRQLSPV
+32 
-42 FADMG
+42 
-47 PDDRIMV
+47 
-54 VTMESQF
+54 
-61 TELYGKQTFKRH
+61 
-73 GLIGKAI
+73 
-80 IKNLRAG
+80 
-87 GWTYVRRLTDE
+87 
-98 KSKNANVSLN
+98 
-108 VRITPADTTTP
+108 
-119 KKKYFIMKTGVWQD
+119 
-133 AQPTDGTANTDWVEV
+133 DGTPNTDWVEV
-148 SLTKAPTISY
+148 SLTKSPTISY
-158 AHENHQNLKRKAD
+158 ASENHQNLKRKAD
-171 AELIA
+171 AELVA
-176 PSKDSDTDVVP
+176 PTKDSNVDVVP

-197 ILGNKTEVV
+197 ILGNKTEVI

-242 SRYDVVPLNIK
+242 SRYDTVPLNIK
-253 QVLNSQSYQLNVHAS
+253 QVLNGQSYQLNVHAS

-276 ELVIAALGKLEED
+276 ELVIEALGKLVED
-289 LETAIGGLT
+289 LETAIGGLG

-305 AIEGELAKVQI
+305 AIEGELAKVKV
-316 VKAAL
+316 VKEAL

-331 CTIFGRNGR
+331 CTIFGKNGR
-340 FGFFS
+340 FSFFS
-345 DLLEDQSTYIDRV
+345 DLLEDKATYIDRV
-358 RLDKGTNGEIL
+358 RLDKGTNGDIL
-369 KGKFDWNLKVNH
+369 KGKFDWNLQVN
-381 PTLGQIKIYEEL
+381 TGSGNVRIYEEL
-393 CKNFYE
+393 CKNFFE

-413 ADVIYDIGYPVPV
+413 ADVIYDIGYPVAV

-510 NPILANRIVGGPIA
+510 NPILANRIVAGPIA

-562 QKMASAD
+562 QKMASTD

-631 YNAYYEDTFAQAEGL
+631 YTAYYEDTFAQAEGL

>member
-15 YVEIN
+15 FVEIH

-108 VRITPADTTTP
+108 VRITPADTGTP
-119 KKKYFIMKTGVWQD
+119 KKKYYIMKTGTWQD
-133 AQPTDGTANTDWVEV
+133 TQPSDGVANTDWVEV
-148 SLTKAPTISY
+148 SLTKSPTISY
-158 AHENHQNLKRKAD
+158 ASENHQNLKRKAD
-171 AELIA
+171 AELVA
-176 PSKDSDTDVVP
+176 PTKDSNVDVVP

-197 ILGNKTEVV
+197 ILGNKTEVI

-242 SRYDVVPLNIK
+242 SRYDTVPLNIK
-253 QVLNSQSYQLNVHAS
+253 QVLNGQSYQLNVHAS

-276 ELVIAALGKLEED
+276 ELVIEALGKLVED
-289 LETAIGGLT
+289 LETAIGGLG

-305 AIEGELAKVQI
+305 AIEGELAKVKV
-316 VKAAL
+316 VKEAL

-331 CTIFGRNGR
+331 CTIFGKNGR
-340 FGFFS
+340 FSFFS
-345 DLLEDQSTYIDRV
+345 DLLEDKSTYIDRV
-358 RLDKGTNGEIL
+358 RLDKGTNGDIL
-369 KGKFDWNLKVNH
+369 KGKFDWNLQVN
-381 PTLGQIKIYEEL
+381 TGSGNVRIYEEL
-393 CKNFYE
+393 CKNFFE

-413 ADVIYDIGYPVPV
+413 ADVIYDIGYPVAV

-510 NPILANRIVGGPIA
+510 NPILANRIVAGPIA

-562 QKMASAD
+562 QKMASTD

-581 AFLIGRI
+581 AFLIGRM

-631 YNAYYEDTFAQAEGL
+631 YTAYYEDTFAQAEGL

>member
-15 YVEIN
+15 FVEIH

-108 VRITPADTTTP
+108 VRITPADTATP
-119 KKKYFIMKTGVWQD
+119 KKKYYIMKTGTWQD
-133 AQPTDGTANTDWVEV
+133 AQPSDGVANTDWVEV
-148 SLTKAPTISY
+148 SLTKSPTISY
-158 AHENHQNLKRKAD
+158 ASENHQNLKRKAD
-171 AELIA
+171 AELVA
-176 PSKDSDTDVVP
+176 PTKDSNVDVVP

-197 ILGNKTEVV
+197 ILGNKTEVI

-242 SRYDVVPLNIK
+242 SRYDTVPLNIK
-253 QVLNSQSYQLNVHAS
+253 QVLNGQSYQLNVHAS

-276 ELVIAALGKLEED
+276 ELVIEALGKLVED
-289 LETAIGGLT
+289 LETAIGGLG

-305 AIEGELAKVQI
+305 AIEGELAKVKV
-316 VKAAL
+316 VKEAL

-340 FGFFS
+340 FSFFS
-345 DLLEDQSTYIDRV
+345 DLLEDKATYIDRV
-358 RLDKGTNGEIL
+358 RLDKGTNGDIL
-369 KGKFDWNLKVNH
+369 KGKFDWNLQVN
-381 PTLGQIKIYEEL
+381 TGSGNVRIYEEL
-393 CKNFYE
+393 CKNFFE

-413 ADVIYDIGYPVPV
+413 ADVIYDIGYPVAV

-510 NPILANRIVGGPIA
+510 NPILANRIVAGPIA

-562 QKMASAD
+562 QKMASTD

-631 YNAYYEDTFAQAEGL
+631 YTAYYEDTFAQAEGL

>member
-15 YVEIN
+15 FVEIH

-108 VRITPADTTTP
+108 VRITPADTATP
-119 KKKYFIMKTGVWQD
+119 KKKYYIMKTGTWQD
-133 AQPTDGTANTDWVEV
+133 AQPSDGVANTDWVEV
-148 SLTKAPTISY
+148 SLTKSPTISY
-158 AHENHQNLKRKAD
+158 ASENHQNLKRKAD
-171 AELIA
+171 AELVA
-176 PSKDSDTDVVP
+176 PTKDSNVDVVP

-197 ILGNKTEVV
+197 ILGNKTEVI

-242 SRYDVVPLNIK
+242 SRYDTVPLNIK
-253 QVLNSQSYQLNVHAS
+253 QVLNGQSYQLNVHAS

-276 ELVIAALGKLEED
+276 ELVIEALGKLVED
-289 LETAIGGLT
+289 LETAIGGLG

-305 AIEGELAKVQI
+305 AIEGELAKVKV
-316 VKAAL
+316 VKEAL

-340 FGFFS
+340 FSFFS
-345 DLLEDQSTYIDRV
+345 DLLEDKATYIDRV
-358 RLDKGTNGEIL
+358 RLDKGTNGDIL
-369 KGKFDWNLKVNH
+369 KGKFDWNLQVN
-381 PTLGQIKIYEEL
+381 TGSGNVRIYEEL
-393 CKNFYE
+393 CKNFFE

-413 ADVIYDIGYPVPV
+413 ADVIYDIGYPVAV

-510 NPILANRIVGGPIA
+510 NPILANRIVAGPIA

-562 QKMASAD
+562 QKMASTD

-581 AFLIGRI
+581 AFLVGRI

-631 YNAYYEDTFAQAEGL
+631 YTAYYEDTFAQAEGL

>member
-15 YVEIN
+15 FVEIH

-32 DNTNRQLSPV
+32 DNTNRQLSLV

-108 VRITPADTTTP
+108 VRITPADTATP
-119 KKKYFIMKTGVWQD
+119 KKKYYIMKTGTWQD
-133 AQPTDGTANTDWVEV
+133 TQPSDGVANTDWVEV
-148 SLTKAPTISY
+148 SLTKSPTISY
-158 AHENHQNLKRKAD
+158 ASENHQNLKRKAD
-171 AELIA
+171 AELVA
-176 PSKDSDTDVVP
+176 PTKDSNVDVVP

-197 ILGNKTEVV
+197 ILGNKTEVI

-253 QVLNSQSYQLNVHAS
+253 QVLNGQSYQLNVHAS

-276 ELVIAALGKLEED
+276 ELVIEALGKLVED
-289 LETAIGGLT
+289 LETAIGGLG

-305 AIEGELAKVQI
+305 AIEGELAKVKV
-316 VKAAL
+316 VKEAL

-340 FGFFS
+340 FTFFS
-345 DLLEDQSTYIDRV
+345 DLLEDKATYIDRV
-358 RLDKGTNGEIL
+358 RLDKGTNGDIL
-369 KGKFDWNLKVNH
+369 KGKFDWNLQVN
-381 PTLGQIKIYEEL
+381 TGSGNVRIYEEL
-393 CKNFYE
+393 CKNFFE

-413 ADVIYDIGYPVPV
+413 ADVIYDIGYPVAV

-510 NPILANRIVGGPIA
+510 NPILANRIVAGPIA

-562 QKMASAD
+562 QKMASTD

-581 AFLIGRI
+581 AFLVGRI

-631 YNAYYEDTFAQAEGL
+631 YTAYYEDTFAQAEGL

>member
-42 FADMG
+42 FADMS

-289 LETAIGGLT
+289 LE
-298 ASALAKT
+298 
-305 AIEGELAKVQI
+305 
-316 VKAAL
+316 
-321 EEDDIPVTAL
+321 
-331 CTIFGRNGR
+331 R
-340 FGFFS
+340 
-345 DLLEDQSTYIDRV
+345 
-358 RLDKGTNGEIL
+358 
-369 KGKFDWNLKVNH
+369 
-381 PTLGQIKIYEEL
+381 
-393 CKNFYE
+393 
-399 GRLEP
+399 
-404 VILDFNEVP
+404 
-413 ADVIYDIGYPVPV
+413 
-426 KEMIGNFTSI
+426 
-436 PKRRDIIATIC
+436 
-447 PSKIQSI
+447 
-454 AELKSFD
+454 
-461 EGFKMTNYMCLK
+461 
-473 EVNWAD
+473 
-479 YYDTDEQKT
+479 
-488 LNVPITYL
+488 
-496 MINAQVEFVKDGWS
+496 
-510 NPILANRIVGGPIA
+510 
-524 GTITP
+524 
-529 VINILTDIEDKT
+529 
-541 YLVTNGWN
+541 
-549 YISSSKMGYFLDG
+549 
-562 QKMASAD
+562 
-569 PYKVSILQEYHN
+569 
-581 AFLIGRI
+581 
-588 MKKITDTLN
+588 
-597 RNRHFLQKE
+597 
-606 SEVATVQAIVNK
+606 
-618 DLEEFRSKCASIV
+618 
-631 YNAYYEDTFAQAEGL
+631 
-646 LTHSVDLTLFGSNKS
+646 
-661 HKLEL
+661 
-666 NVYRHLVENAS
+666 

>member
-15 YVEIN
+15 FVEIH

-108 VRITPADTTTP
+108 VRITPADTATP
-119 KKKYFIMKTGVWQD
+119 KKKYYIMKTGTWQD
-133 AQPTDGTANTDWVEV
+133 TQPTDGTANTDWVEV
-148 SLTKAPTISY
+148 SLTKSPTISY
-158 AHENHQNLKRKAD
+158 ASENHQNLKRKAD
-171 AELIA
+171 AELVA
-176 PSKDSDTDVVP
+176 PTKDSNVDVVP

-197 ILGNKTEVV
+197 ILGNKTEVI

-253 QVLNSQSYQLNVHAS
+253 QVLNGQSYQLNVHAS

-276 ELVIAALGKLEED
+276 ELVIEALGKLVED
-289 LETAIGGLT
+289 LETAIGGLG

-305 AIEGELAKVQI
+305 VIEGELAKVKV
-316 VKAAL
+316 VKEAL

-340 FGFFS
+340 FSFFS
-345 DLLEDQSTYIDRV
+345 DLLEDKATYIDRV
-358 RLDKGTNGEIL
+358 RLDKGTNGDIL
-369 KGKFDWNLKVNH
+369 KGKFDWNLQVN
-381 PTLGQIKIYEEL
+381 TGSGNVRIYEEL
-393 CKNFYE
+393 CKNFFE

-413 ADVIYDIGYPVPV
+413 ADVIYDIGYPVAV

-510 NPILANRIVGGPIA
+510 NPILANRIVAGPIA

-562 QKMASAD
+562 QKMASTD

-581 AFLIGRI
+581 AFLVGRI

-631 YNAYYEDTFAQAEGL
+631 YTAYYEDTFAQAEGL